1 MKIRLTIIEKL
12 MRMPL
17 VGQTEVGS
25 AEVQPARDNQPKA
38 TNCRWGGS
46 CIFIIYISA
55 ISLYEQRQFRA
66 FRCLKKTAL
75 PKARQSLN
83 SEVDL
88 SNSR

>member
-1 MKIRLTIIEKL
+1 MV
-12 MRMPL
+12 L

-25 AEVQPARDNQPKA
+25 AKVQLARDSQLKA

-46 CIFIIYISA
+46 LTPA
-55 ISLYEQRQFRA
+55 IPFYEHEQFGA
-66 FRCLKKTAL
+66 FSYLRKTSL

-83 SEVDL
+83 YEVDL